1 MADLY
6 SSTPSPAKRE
16 GQLQSPEQVAL
27 FEGFET
33 LSRQISSRVNTN
45 FPLIPFRKEEALR
58 WVILWWSGIHHG
70 PKMWFSGGNLRAVRS
85 LLFSALLGPF
95 HSEEDSVEKYN
106 EYPGEAL
113 MKVCVKKPGL
123 SLMLQFDC
131 SVFEIISYGSVFN
144 IHNAHCQ
151 KYQFL
156 CCRVDFFAA

>member
-70 PKMWFSGGNLRAVRS
+70 PKMWFSGENLRTVRS

-113 MKVCVKKPGL
+113 MKSRFFC
-123 SLMLQFDC
+123 SL
-131 SVFEIISYGSVFN
+131 INSYLFARGSK
-144 IHNAHCQ
+144 I
-151 KYQFL
+151 KL
-156 CCRVDFFAA
+156 CCLKHHCEAWH